1 MAGAKEI
8 RTKIKSVKNTQKIT
22 RAMEKVAM
30 SKMRKAQE
38 RMVQA
43 RPYAAKILR
52 TVGHLSQANPEYK
65 HPFLVERPLKRVALI
80 VVSSDR
86 GLCGGLNTNLF
97 RAAVRSIRDWREQGV
112 ELEYA
117 VIGNKALAF
126 FKRVGGKVVAQT
138 AQLGDRPHLEQLLG
152 TIKAV
157 TDAYRAGEVDRVFLA
172 SNQFVNTMTQKPT
185 IRQLLPLSVAAKDE
199 NKGEEAPQFA
209 VPGLKTSSSFP
220 WDYIY
225 EPDAPEL
232 LDLVLSRYL
241 ESQVYQAVVE
251 NVASEQSA
259 RMVAMKAATDN
270 AGKIINSLQL
280 AYNKARQASIT
291 KELAEIVGGAA
302 AV

>member
-38 RMVQA
+38 RMATA
-43 RPYAAKILR
+43 RPYAEKILR
-52 TVGHLSQANPEYK
+52 TVGNLAQATPEYT
-65 HPFLVERPLKRVALI
+65 HPFMVERGVKRIAFI

-86 GLCGGLNTNLF
+86 GLCGGLNMNLF
-97 RAAVRSIRDWREQGV
+97 RAAVRSIREWKDQGV
-112 ELEYA
+112 EAEFA
-117 VIGNKALAF
+117 VIGNKGVAF
-126 FKRVGGKVVAQT
+126 FKRVGGKMVAQAT
-138 AQLGDRPHLEQLLG
+138 QLGDKPRLEQLLG
-152 TIKAV
+152 ILKVV
-157 TDAYRAGEVDRVFLA
+157 TDGYRSGEVDRVFLV

-185 IRQLLPLSVAAKDE
+185 IRQLLPLSVQHERSEVTGHPK
-199 NKGEEAPQFA
+199 
-209 VPGLKTSSSFP
+209 SSYP

-225 EPDAPEL
+225 EPDPAEL
-232 LDLVLSRYL
+232 LDSVLTRYI

-251 NVASEQSA
+251 NAACEQSA
-259 RMVAMKAATDN
+259 RMVAMKAASDN